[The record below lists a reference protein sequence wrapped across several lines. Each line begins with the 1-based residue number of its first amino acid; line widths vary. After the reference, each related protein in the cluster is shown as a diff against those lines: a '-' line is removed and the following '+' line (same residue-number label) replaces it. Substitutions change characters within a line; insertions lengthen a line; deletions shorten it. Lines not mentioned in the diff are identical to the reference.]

1 MSYSP
6 VAIVVTLLLFASGP
20 SVVDHQAQ
28 AQMFG
33 RFGGSMVALVSTTLA
48 SSTTSTDS
56 TTAHGGITS
65 GGIPGG
71 TFTGSTRTAE
81 IPCDDL

>member
-1 MSYSP
+1 MRYKIGMSYSA
-6 VAIVVTLLLFASGP
+6 VGIAVTLLLFASGP

-28 AQMFG
+28 AQM
-33 RFGGSMVALVSTTLA
+33 STA
-48 SSTTSTDS
+48 STIPGD
-56 TTAHGGITS
+56 ITS